1 MANVTR
7 RIKLADGSDGYV
19 VPVNAT
25 PMRFW
30 EKYTGLQS
38 MGFLPDQEEVLRFS
52 EDKLRTYLP
61 DNLAHM
67 ADGGFNKN
75 LAYKAEYKDYY
86 VWIPAEFFEP
96 DENEYG
102 PISL

>member
-1 MANVTR
+1 MTKVTR

-19 VPVNAT
+19 VPVNTT
-25 PMRFW
+25 PKRFW
-30 EKYTGLQS
+30 EKYTGLWS
-38 MGFLPDQEEVLRFS
+38 MGVLPDQELFRFS
-52 EDKLRTYLP
+52 EEKLRAYLP
-61 DNLAHM
+61 DKLAHV